1 MSNDAY
7 YQSRTPGVYGG
18 TITLITVAAIAVVL
32 RLTARKISAA
42 TFWWDDWT
50 LVVALVSRRCHVP
63 NGSNLPDV
71 VVDLGFLLKHGLLG
85 SG

>member
-7 YQSRTPGVYGG
+7 YQSRTPAVYGG

-42 TFWWDDWT
+42 NFWWDDWT
-50 LVVALVSRRCHVP
+50 LVVALV
-63 NGSNLPDV
+63 N
-71 VVDLGFLLKHGLLG
+71 
-85 SG
+85 